1 MDELLY
7 IDVNGITLAYTKT
20 GTGKPLILV
29 HGNGEEHSIFDKTVD
44 VLKEHFTCY
53 CLDSRGHGESTPVE
67 EYHYQDMA
75 DDVDAFIQALGLTEV
90 TFCGFSDG
98 GIIGLLLA
106 MQNKEIKNLIVCGA
120 NMTPPGVKWQV
131 LAIMRVMYAFKKDPK
146 VALMISEPDI
156 KEEELA
162 QITAK
167 TLVLAGENDLIRHA
181 HTKKIAAAIPG
192 STLRLIRGEG
202 HGSYIVHSEKL
213 GMVLKKWMH
222 LA

>member
-1 MDELLY
+1 MGELLFL
-7 IDVNGITLAYTKT
+7 DVNGITLAYTKS
-20 GTGKPLILV
+20 GEGKPLILV

-53 CLDSRGHGESTPVE
+53 CLDSRGHGQSTPVE

-75 DDVDAFIQALGLTEV
+75 DDVQAFIQELELKDV

-98 GIIGLLLA
+98 GIVGLLLA
-106 MQNKEIKNLIVCGA
+106 MQCEEIKNLIVCGA

-131 LAIMRVMYAFKKDPK
+131 LGIMRTLYLFKKDPK
-146 VALMISEPDI
+146 VYLMLSEPDI
-156 KEEELA
+156 TEEQLSG
-162 QITAK
+162 IKAK
-167 TLVLAGENDLIRHA
+167 TLVLAGEKDLIRHE

-192 STLRLIRGEG
+192 SALRLIRGEG

-213 GMVLKKWMH
+213 GIIIKKWMH